1 MTAGT
6 NLVEAEKCGPHS
18 GGGGMVCAPLFIADH
33 LLQLTAFEC
42 LSVNAA
48 DSGKGGCV

>member
-1 MTAGT
+1 MH
-6 NLVEAEKCGPHS
+6 LS
-18 GGGGMVCAPLFIADH
+18 LIADH

-42 LSVNAA
+42 LSVNVA